1 MSKSQAIAAVTS
13 MLAHVVNVSTG
24 ADVKLGRPGVLN
36 NNDPQPSKIQL
47 FLYQV
52 TPNAAWRNMD
62 LPTRDNAGQ
71 RIVQRPQVAL
81 DLHYLFSFYGDEELL
96 EPQLMMGQV
105 MRDLH
110 AQAVFSHARV
120 AKLIGDITEPR
131 KTIITNSQ
139 IAQSIET
146 VKLSP
151 SVLTLD
157 DMFKLWSVFSQ
168 TPYVLSVA
176 YLATVVLIEG
186 DETTQPSLPV
196 LQRGK
201 DDKGVETLLPPF
213 PSIDEIYFGLPEDTN
228 ADPPPLSF
236 PAAQLGS
243 VLIIKGQ
250 NLSGDTAR
258 VRFTHQRLPLESLD
272 RVREEQVQAGNISAE
287 AIKLVIPSN
296 PATASTDWV
305 AGIYSVSVI
314 LNRTGSTREYVSNAL
329 PIAFSPRVTGI
340 APPNPV
346 ARDGGGNVTLQV
358 SVKPDVLPQQSAI
371 IYLADRE
378 VAAEPH
384 LAASNKLSFVIKHA
398 PVVQD
403 ALLRLR
409 IDGVDSMPVERKH
422 DPERVVFDNNQKVT
436 IS

>member
-13 MLAHVVNVSTG
+13 MLAHVAAISTG
-24 ADVKLGRPGVLN
+24 ADVKLGRPTAPNG
-36 NNDPQPSKIQL
+36 NDPQARKVQI

-62 LPTRDNAGQ
+62 LPTRDSSGQ
-71 RIVQRPQVAL
+71 RVTQRPQVAL

-105 MRDLH
+105 VRDLY
-110 AQAVFSHARV
+110 ARAVFSHERV
-120 AKLIGDITEPR
+120 TSLIGDIADPR
-131 KTIITNSQ
+131 KTIIIDSQ
-139 IAQSIET
+139 IAQSVEI

-186 DETTQPSLPV
+186 EETPRPALPV

-201 DDKGVETLLPPF
+201 DDRGVETLLPPF
-213 PSIDEIYFGLPEDTN
+213 PSIEEIYFGLPEDKD
-228 ADPPPLSF
+228 ADPRPLAY
-236 PAAQLGS
+236 PAAKLDS

-250 NLSGDTAR
+250 NLSGDSVR
-258 VRFTHQRLPLESLD
+258 VRFTHQRLPLE
-272 RVREEQVQAGNISAE
+272 REEAVAPDDVSAE

-296 PATASTDWV
+296 PATASADWA
-305 AGIYSVSVI
+305 AGMYSIKVI
-314 LNRTGSTREYVSNAL
+314 IQRAGSDREYASNEL
-329 PIAFSPRVTGI
+329 PIALSPSVTNI
-340 APPNPV
+340 TPANPV
-346 ARDGGGNVTLQV
+346 GRDVNGDVQLDVT
-358 SVKPDVLPQQSAI
+358 VKPDVLPQQRAV

-378 VAAEPH
+378 VAAEDRF
-384 LAASNKLSFVIKHA
+384 AATDTLTFVIRDA
-398 PVVQD
+398 PIVQD
-403 ALLRLR
+403 AILRLR
-409 IDGVDSMPVERKH
+409 IDGIDSLPVERRH
-422 DPERVVFDNNQKVT
+422 NPERLVFADNQKVT
-436 IS
+436 IT